1 MMLMVIDSSVIV
13 KWFFLESLTQ
23 EALAIRQDWLTYKVD
38 LIAPELI
45 LAEVG
50 NIVWKKHRLGLIT
63 EQEGIDILSDLL
75 ALNLLTVSTE
85 ILLPIA
91 YNLATEFDRTVYDSL
106 YLGLA
111 QSRGV
116 KFITADLR
124 LYNSVHSK
132 LNFVE
137 YLGNYQLP

>member
-1 MMLMVIDSSVIV
+1 M
-13 KWFFLESLTQ
+13 
-23 EALAIRQDWLTYKVD
+23 
-38 LIAPELI
+38 
-45 LAEVG
+45 G

-106 YLGLA
+106 YLDLA

-137 YLGNYQLP
+137 C